1 METETNQETGT
12 EISQGMAIEISQ
24 GSKALRQEAIKDPKN
39 VNLLRKMGQ
48 QRTETD
54 SFHF

>member
-1 METETNQETGT
+1 
-12 EISQGMAIEISQ
+12 MAIEISQ

-39 VNLLRKMGQ
+39 VNLLKKMGM